1 LPSCSPEVQ
10 ATGHPLEG
18 EMLLRQPELGRQMI
32 ELRLKGGVPL
42 RVELAD
48 LLQVVD
54 SSFEGIKP
62 RDELG
67 WLGAILFVQGAISQI
82 GNGTTTTHGEG
93 F

>member
-1 LPSCSPEVQ
+1 
-10 ATGHPLEG
+10 
-18 EMLLRQPELGRQMI
+18 MI

-48 LLQVVD
+48 FLQIVD
-54 SSFEGIKP
+54 ASFEGIQP

-67 WLGAILFVQGAISQI
+67 WFGATLFVQGAISQF